1 MRVSIFGENKIYT
14 AAFVAALALA
24 ALVATHRDA
33 SAQKKWC
40 GYSGTTT
47 ECTYTSEA
55 QCRQSHR
62 DCLPAP

>member
-1 MRVSIFGENKIYT
+1 MRNKIYT
-14 AAFVAALALA
+14 VGFSAAFALA
-24 ALVATHRDA
+24 ALVATLGDA
-33 SAQKKWC
+33 YAQKKWC

-55 QCRQSHR
+55 QCRASHR